1 MLQWMAVLAAV
12 QHLTR
17 AQVDSCDAVF
27 ILCDKAPESAKQEDL
42 QTVMACLAIGQYI
55 QVSNADA
62 VNLMTR

>member
-1 MLQWMAVLAAV
+1 MAVLAAV
-12 QHLTR
+12 QDLTR

-55 QVSNADA
+55 QVS
-62 VNLMTR
+62 R